1 MISTQIK
8 QLLKKLK
15 ATTKMIENFSGK
27 LQLPHLILKQSWS
40 TLSTSKIGKE
50 SFPKARTIAINTIM
64 HLKFCLFLHIM
75 VQLNL
80 QKMKQLKLQART
92 FNALS
97 QSAKIYSLDL
107 ETQTV
112 TMQFMLKERKLEM
125 IKLNVKCQSIL
136 NLMYYLL
143 KLHLMEKIIHMI
155 IKLTDFSIHMSLTSN
170 QDLLM
175 LKEQQE

>member
-1 MISTQIK
+1 
-8 QLLKKLK
+8 
-15 ATTKMIENFSGK
+15 MIENFSGK
-27 LQLPHLILKQSWS
+27 LLQPLLTLKQSWS
-40 TLSTSKIGKE
+40 TLSINKIGRE
-50 SFPKARTIAINTIM
+50 YFPKVRTIAINTIM
-64 HLKFCLFLHIM
+64 RLKFCLFLLIM

-80 QKMKQLKLQART
+80 QKMKQLKLQERT
-92 FNALS
+92 FNALN

-107 ETQTV
+107 ETQTA

-155 IKLTDFSIHMSLTSN
+155 IKLTDFSIHMFLMSN
-170 QDLLM
+170 QD
-175 LKEQQE
+175 